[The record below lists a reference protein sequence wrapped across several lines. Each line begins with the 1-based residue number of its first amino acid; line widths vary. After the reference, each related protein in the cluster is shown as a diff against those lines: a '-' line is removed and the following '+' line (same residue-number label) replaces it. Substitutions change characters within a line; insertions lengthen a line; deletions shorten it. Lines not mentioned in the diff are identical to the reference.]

1 MVNTWRLSLFC
12 SGILALVI
20 GCAADDDGLANET
33 ADAGGATS
41 NGGVTGDDGEGE
53 GGSADGGG
61 DDGADDG
68 PNDDGAEG
76 ETTEGE
82 ATEGETTEGGGS
94 ETDGGDATDSGGE
107 LPADPVGP
115 GEHTWTVTTF
125 DLPVDTGTL
134 PLTLYIP
141 DSDGPHA
148 TAVFTHGFQLGPAD
162 YASYGEHLASH
173 GFVVIMPQMPGSLF
187 SPTTHVQL
195 RDYIVQIM
203 DWIDLAG
210 LDASSPLQGKAD
222 PAAIGL
228 TGHSMGGKISIF
240 AATSD
245 PRPLGVFGIDPV
257 DAAGGPG
264 QGPTPENPSVTP
276 ELMDSISIPL
286 VLLGETTN
294 ASDGFMAC
302 APAADN
308 FRQYFI
314 NASSPA
320 LEIEVLGANHMSF
333 LDDTNCGI
341 ACSACPA
348 GTDDPAQTASKTRGY
363 LMAFFALTLRGDEAY
378 RPYLVGAPMDTDVAA
393 GLVTYAAVNGF

>member
-12 SGILALVI
+12 PGILALVI
-20 GCAADDDGLANET
+20 GCAADDDGLADET
-33 ADAGGATS
+33 VDAGDTS
-41 NGGVTGDDGEGE
+41 SSASGDTGGDDGDAAGT
-53 GGSADGGG
+53 DGGA
-61 DDGADDG
+61 DDGADDTT
-68 PNDDGAEG
+68 DGDG
-76 ETTEGE
+76 SDGE
-82 ATEGETTEGGGS
+82 ADDTTDGDTTDGGGS
-94 ETDGGDATDSGGE
+94 ETDGGDTTDAGGE
-107 LPADPVGP
+107 LPADPVDP
-115 GEHTWTVTTF
+115 GDDTWTVTTF

-195 RDYIVQIM
+195 RDYIVEIL
-203 DWIDLAG
+203 DWIVLAG

-302 APAADN
+302 APAEDN

-341 ACSACPA
+341 ACSACPT

-363 LMAFFALTLRGDEAY
+363 LTAFFALTLRGDEAY

-393 GLVTYAAVNGF
+393 GLVTYAALNGF